1 MQTLFTNVI
10 RFIFL
15 IACATSPIFAQAT
28 LQTAP
33 LQPVATPE
41 ASLAAAHQQHG
52 AVETLDKPLYLRY
65 AFKAVPHGG
74 ENPKKADES
83 VYKTGLEKK
92 TTLIQTFIQTISG
105 VRDCSFNYA
114 SSEVY
119 FTVLRSETQKREV
132 VTELSRLLDGLG
144 FEYELQAVSLWK

>member
-1 MQTLFTNVI
+1 MHTIFTKLI
-10 RFIFL
+10 SFIFL
-15 IACATSPIFAQAT
+15 AACATTVIAQAT

-33 LQPVATPE
+33 LQAVATPE
-41 ASLAAAHQQHG
+41 ASLAAAHQLNQNS
-52 AVETLDKPLYLRY
+52 ETLDKPLYVRY
-65 AFKAVPHGG
+65 AFRAVPRGG
-74 ENPKKADES
+74 ENPKKVDES

-92 TTLIQTFIQTISG
+92 TTLIQTFIQTLNG

-114 SSEVY
+114 ASEVY

-132 VTELSRLLDGLG
+132 ATELSRLLDGLG